1 MANEPSGTI
10 ETGRESYLPDLCA
23 GRSVFAVVLIAELI
37 AISLSLVRYTSAEF
51 FWTDL
56 TKSSLFLLWISLTCA
71 AVLCIARPHLGKLS
85 IQKATVISLLL
96 LVGTATLVSEATY
109 LLGQFL
115 AVQFIGPDNNLFP
128 DRHVQFLIQII
139 GISTIVSVIVLR
151 YFYVSYE
158 WKRNVEAEARSR
170 IHALQARIR
179 PHFLFNS
186 LNTIAELT
194 RSNPER
200 AEEAV
205 EDLAD
210 LFRVTLGD
218 ARTRIRLKEELE
230 IARIYQ
236 RIEQLRLG
244 DRLQVVWN
252 VADIPMRTQLP
263 GLLVQPLLENAIYH
277 GIENLPD
284 GGIVTVDGSVDNGII
299 SIAVTNPLPASGRK
313 TPRDGNRQAL
323 SNVRQR
329 LELAYPGQASV
340 DVQQS
345 PEQFRV
351 CLKFPAQERTE

>member
-139 GISTIVSVIVLR
+139 GISTIVSVIVLWP
-151 YFYVSYE
+151 S
-158 WKRNVEAEARSR
+158 
-170 IHALQARIR
+170 
-179 PHFLFNS
+179 
-186 LNTIAELT
+186 
-194 RSNPER
+194 
-200 AEEAV
+200 
-205 EDLAD
+205 
-210 LFRVTLGD
+210 
-218 ARTRIRLKEELE
+218 
-230 IARIYQ
+230 
-236 RIEQLRLG
+236 
-244 DRLQVVWN
+244 
-252 VADIPMRTQLP
+252 
-263 GLLVQPLLENAIYH
+263 
-277 GIENLPD
+277 
-284 GGIVTVDGSVDNGII
+284 I
-299 SIAVTNPLPASGRK
+299 S
-313 TPRDGNRQAL
+313 
-323 SNVRQR
+323 
-329 LELAYPGQASV
+329 
-340 DVQQS
+340 
-345 PEQFRV
+345 
-351 CLKFPAQERTE
+351 

>member
-1 MANEPSGTI
+1 MATQPSGTN
-10 ETGRESYLPDLCA
+10 ENGREPYLPDLCA

-51 FWTDL
+51 FWIDL
-56 TKSSLFLLWISLTCA
+56 AKSSLFLLWISLTCA
-71 AVLCIARPHLGKLS
+71 AVLCFARPYLGKLS
-85 IQKATVISLLL
+85 TEKATAISLLL

-115 AVQFIGPDNNLFP
+115 AVRFIGPNNNLFP
-128 DRHVQFLIQII
+128 DLHAQFLVKII

-151 YFYVSYE
+151 YFYVSHE

-210 LFRVTLGD
+210 LFRVTLSD
-218 ARTRIRLKEELE
+218 ARSRIRLKEELE
-230 IARIYQ
+230 LARIYQ

-244 DRLQVVWN
+244 DRLKVIWN
-252 VADIPMRTQLP
+252 VSDVPMRTQVP

-284 GGIVTVDGSVDNGII
+284 GGTVTIDGGFDKGMI
-299 SIAVTNPLPASGRK
+299 SIAVTNPLPVSGRK
-313 TPRDGNRQAL
+313 APRDGNRQAL
-323 SNVRQR
+323 SSVRQR

-340 DVQQS
+340 DVRHG
-345 PEQFRV
+345 PDEFRV
-351 CLKFPAQERTE
+351 CLKFPAQESTA